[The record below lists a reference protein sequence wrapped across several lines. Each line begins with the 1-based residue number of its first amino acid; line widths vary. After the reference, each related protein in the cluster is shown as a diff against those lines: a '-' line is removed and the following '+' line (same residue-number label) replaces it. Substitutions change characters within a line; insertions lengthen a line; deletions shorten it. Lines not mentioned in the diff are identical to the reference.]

1 MLICPVECLLCRMTL
16 TPLPCI
22 RFVTTGNDI
31 PLNFKRIPV
40 DAAIQTLKLSSTGLK
55 TLDGIGGAKKL
66 HKLDLSNNFISDTIP
81 DELYT
86 LTQLESVYL
95 SFNWFSGTLSTWIG
109 RLSNL
114 SGFFVDSNDLSG
126 TLPSE
131 IGLVSTLS
139 SLGKCPMA
147 YDSFHY

>member
-1 MLICPVECLLCRMTL
+1 V
-16 TPLPCI
+16 
-22 RFVTTGNDI
+22 
-31 PLNFKRIPV
+31 
-40 DAAIQTLKLSSTGLK
+40 
-55 TLDGIGGAKKL
+55 KKL
-66 HKLDLSNNFISDTIP
+66 RKLEVSNNFISDTIP

-86 LTQLESVYL
+86 LTQLESIYL

-139 SLGKCPMA
+139 SLGKCPPMA
-147 YDSFHY
+147 YDSSFIELETNLRKLNLLLQC